1 MQSTVDCLFGYND
14 SQHLLEP
21 LLPCLEFIT
30 SPRQSLPVHL
40 LSAAMTLKF
49 VLGNPDVLCLGSP
62 FVSLWRHFFNLMI
75 SFSMSNDDCA
85 TCCQWHFILW
95 SPPPLHVQACKVTL
109 CILNL
114 FSVTSEERIVEHLSF
129 STSLTL
135 CWKNAQI
142 YNLIPYFP
150 SCFPSCTLRTLRRD
164 PLRPH

>member
-30 SPRQSLPVHL
+30 SPRQSLPVRL

-95 SPPPLHVQACKVTL
+95 SPPSLHVQACKVTL

>member
-30 SPRQSLPVHL
+30 SPRQSLPVRL

-75 SFSMSNDDCA
+75 SFSMSNDDRA

-95 SPPPLHVQACKVTL
+95 FPPPLHVQACKVTL